1 VKIAIIGQGYVGL
14 ALAQAASNAGHKVIG
29 FDTNLAVI
37 EDMNNQITK
46 GEFLDNSNYLPT
58 NKEVDI
64 KDQDIYIIA
73 VPTPLDKSNLPDIS
87 YLTAASKLIA
97 ESAHNG
103 ALVLNESTSD
113 PGTLREI
120 VITQISNS
128 NKSTFLYAAAPE
140 RMDPANTKWSIKNTP
155 RVIAGVDEASTKA
168 ALNFYKSI
176 CDQVEVVS
184 SPEVA
189 EAAKLFEN
197 TFRQVNIALVN
208 ELAQISQRLNISANE
223 VIAAASTKPFGFM
236 PFKPGLGV
244 GGHCIPI
251 DPIYLAQ
258 KAKSVGA
265 TAAFIDQ
272 ANKVNE
278 QMPLYI
284 LERVKSLLGSNLAG
298 KKICIVGL
306 SYKADVSDLRQ
317 SPSLV
322 LWKELEKQ
330 GATVA
335 FHDEIVKVCEG
346 IDSSALNG
354 NNFDLSVVAI
364 RHSNLDIDSLKKSA
378 PIIFDCT
385 GSIEGCY
392 RL

>member
-14 ALAQAASNAGHKVIG
+14 ALAQAVSNVGHKVIG
-29 FDTNLAVI
+29 FDTNPKVI
-37 EDMNNQITK
+37 TDIKSKITK
-46 GEFLDNSNYLPT
+46 YNFLKSTNYFPT
-58 NKEVDI
+58 DLEVDI
-64 KDQDIYIIA
+64 KDQEVYIIA
-73 VPTPLDKSNLPDIS
+73 VPTPLDKNNLPDIS
-87 YLTAASKLIA
+87 YLNTASQLIA
-97 ESAHNG
+97 KSAPNG
-103 ALVLNESTSD
+103 ALVINESTSY

-120 VITQISNS
+120 VIAQISNS
-128 NKSTFLYAAAPE
+128 NKANFLYAAAPE
-140 RMDPANTKWSIKNTP
+140 RIDPANTKWSIKNTP
-155 RVIAGVDEASTKA
+155 RVIAGIDEASTNA
-168 ALNFYKSI
+168 ALNFYNSI

-189 EAAKLFEN
+189 EVAKLFEN

-208 ELAQISQRLNISANE
+208 ELAQISERLNISANE

-258 KAKSVGA
+258 KAKSVGS

-284 LERVKSLLGSNLAG
+284 LERVKSLCSSNLKD

-330 GATVA
+330 DATVA
-335 FHDEIVKVCEG
+335 FHDEIVNVYEG
-346 IDSSALNG
+346 IDSSALDE
-354 NNFDLSVVAI
+354 NNYDLSVVAI
-364 RHSNLDIDSLKKSA
+364 RHSSLDVTKLKKSA

-385 GSIEGCY
+385 GTIDGCF

>member
-1 VKIAIIGQGYVGL
+1 MKIAIIGQGYVGL
-14 ALAQAASNAGHKVIG
+14 ALAQAACNAGHKVIG
-29 FDTNLAVI
+29 FDTNPKVI
-37 EDMNNQITK
+37 SDIKSESTK
-46 GEFLDNSNYLPT
+46 DNFLKSKNYLPT
-58 NKEVDI
+58 DNEVDI
-64 KDQDIYIIA
+64 KDQEIYIIA

-97 ESAHNG
+97 KSAPNG
-103 ALVLNESTSD
+103 ALVINESTSY

-120 VITQISNS
+120 VIAQISNS

-140 RMDPANTKWSIKNTP
+140 RIDPANFKWSIKNTP
-155 RVIAGVDEASTKA
+155 RVIAGIDEASTKA

-223 VIAAASTKPFGFM
+223 VIDAASTKPFGFM

-284 LERVKSLLGSNLAG
+284 LERVKSLLSSNLKG
-298 KKICIVGL
+298 KKICIIGL

-322 LWKELEKQ
+322 LWQELEKQ
-330 GATVA
+330 GVKVA
-335 FHDEIVKVCEG
+335 FHDEIVKVYEG
-346 IDSSALNG
+346 VESSALTA
-354 NNFDLSVVAI
+354 NNYDLSVVAV
-364 RHSNLDIDSLKKSA
+364 RHSSLDITEVKKSA
-378 PIIFDCT
+378 PIIFDCS

-392 RL
+392 IL